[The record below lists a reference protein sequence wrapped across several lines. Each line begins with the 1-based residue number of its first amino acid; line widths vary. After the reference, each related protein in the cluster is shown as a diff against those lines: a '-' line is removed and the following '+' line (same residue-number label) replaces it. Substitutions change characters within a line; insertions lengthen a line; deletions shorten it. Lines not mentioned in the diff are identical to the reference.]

1 MKRML
6 INATQREELRV
17 AIVDGQN
24 LYDLDIEIPSREQ
37 KKANIY
43 KGRITRVEPSLE
55 ACFVDYGAERHG
67 FLPLKEIAREYF
79 NPNAEGK
86 SNIRELLKEGQ
97 EIIVQVEKEERG
109 NKGAA
114 LTTFI
119 SLAGRYMVLM
129 PNNPRAGGVSRRIEG
144 EDRQALKEAMEH
156 LNVPD
161 EMGLIVRTAGMGRD
175 AEELQW
181 DLDYL
186 LQLWKSIS
194 AAANSQKA
202 PFLIYQES
210 KLFIRALR
218 DYLRND
224 IGEILID
231 EESLFKDA
239 RDFVQQV
246 MPNNLRKL
254 KLYQD
259 PTPLFS
265 RYQIETQI
273 ESIFERNVRLP
284 SGGSIVI
291 DQTEALTA
299 IDINSS
305 KATKGSDIEET
316 AFNTNLEAATE
327 IARQLRIRD
336 AGGLI
341 VIDFIDMD
349 SPRHQREVE
358 ERLKDALKAD
368 RARVQIGRISRFG
381 LLEMSRQRL
390 RPSLGEATQIVCP
403 RCEGHGHI
411 RSVESLALST
421 LRLIEEHAMKENT
434 GQVLVQA
441 PPSVANFL
449 LNEKRASIVEI
460 ELRHSVHV
468 VVVADDKLE
477 TPHLEITRI
486 READMGEHSKPS
498 YERTTPVLATPLP
511 KMGQMLG
518 SGEQPLVT
526 GVVPASPAP
535 IRDETPDATPVAQP
549 ARQPAA
555 AAKPSG
561 GFFSRLFGALFGGG
575 SAQPTPA
582 AQPATSPRRDESR
595 PGGRNERN
603 GRRDERRGEGRGKS
617 GDPQRQGPR
626 NKDNAPQGKGQQQAK
641 GNKAQGQPQGKGQQA
656 EDKNRQ
662 KDTQPSQGRQ
672 GGRNEQDK
680 NPQQAGNENRRQQQ
694 PRGERV
700 PQADKAEKVTEKADK
715 AATPAQPVQ
724 PRAEKAPA
732 QAPVVDE
739 KLLVAGAAAATV
751 AATTAEATAATS
763 EVENTESVAADGTKE
778 AGEGGQR
785 RRRGRRGG
793 RRRRRQEDGAQGASV
808 DGAAGADDL
817 DDEEGEDNTPITARD
832 SDSVPPVFDTAEA
845 ATHAF
850 KVEAPKTEATRPAV
864 ESTDDDDK
872 VPSALTLPSLPKL
885 PPIPGSTAA
894 AQVTSVAISSE
905 PVATPA
911 ESADLRTTERRQ
923 TESNAPLKNE
933 SPAPAVATPVE
944 ATVPAAPAVVEAKA
958 EETKPVVAAPAP
970 TPAQEQPK
978 PTSELDAPARGLLPE
993 ASEPSKAVEPVIAT
1007 APVAAA
1013 EKAEVATPHASTAEQ
1028 SQAAPAAL
1036 APVVARDAEKPVTV
1050 EVAKTEV
1057 KEVQAPTA
1065 DVKASVAPTA
1075 PAQEAPATDAPKVS
1089 VQDAPAADVQKASE
1103 HGAPVEEASTA
1114 HATEAPNAQAPVAPA
1129 PEAPKAHAQEAQVTQ
1144 TPVVETPAAPVKQV
1158 ASEKAAD
1165 EAGHVEDESA
1175 KPVAAAPA
1183 ASPEESASATASVT
1197 PKSPEASNVS
1207 HVSHTPAS
1215 SSEKSGWTPPT
1226 QGDLLTR
1233 PRHESHGGDSSPRD
1247 AQS

>member
-67 FLPLKEIAREYF
+67 FLPLKEVAREYF

-156 LNVPD
+156 LSVPD

-231 EESLFKDA
+231 EESLFNDA

-441 PPSVANFL
+441 PPSVANFM

-468 VVVADDKLE
+468 VVVADEKLE

-498 YERTTPVLATPLP
+498 YERTTPTVATALP
-511 KMGQMLG
+511 KMGQALG

-526 GVVPASPAP
+526 GVVPSTPAP
-535 IRDETPDATPVAQP
+535 LRDEDIVASAP
-549 ARQPAA
+549 APTAKPAA
-555 AAKPSG
+555 PTAPTG
-561 GFFSRLFGALFGGG
+561 GFFSRLFGSLFGGG
-575 SAQPTPA
+575 APAAPA
-582 AQPATSPRRDESR
+582 AQPATPARREDSR
-595 PGGRNERN
+595 QGGRNDRN
-603 GRRDERRGEGRGKS
+603 NRRDERRGNEGRGK
-617 GDPQRQGPR
+617 GGEQRGQQGQR
-626 NKDNAPQGKGQQQAK
+626 KDNAQQQGRGQQQAK
-641 GNKAQGQPQGKGQQA
+641 GNKPGRGDQAQQRQGEEKQG
-656 EDKNRQ
+656 RQ
-662 KDTQPSQGRQ
+662 KDGQQQGRQ
-672 GGRNEQDK
+672 GRQD
-680 NPQQAGNENRRQQQ
+680 QATTGESRRQ
-694 PRGERV
+694 PRGERQ
-700 PQADKAEKVTEKADK
+700 PQAEKAEKAVTAAATAPTQATAQTPAQRPPAAEK
-715 AATPAQPVQ
+715 AATPATK
-724 PRAEKAPA
+724 ADEKPA
-732 QAPVVDE
+732 QALADVPTSDVEATIAAD
-739 KLLVAGAAAATV
+739 AAAP
-751 AATTAEATAATS
+751 AAAE
-763 EVENTESVAADGTKE
+763 GGKE
-778 AGEGGQR
+778 TEGGQR

-793 RRRRRQEDGAQGASV
+793 RRRRRQEDGAQAGAIE
-808 DGAAGADDL
+808 GANAADDL
-817 DDEEGEDNTPITARD
+817 DDEDGDDEAQTETAR
-832 SDSVPPVFDTAEA
+832 SSSSVPPVLDTAA
-845 ATHAF
+845 AAKNAF
-850 KVEAPKTEATRPAV
+850 AV
-864 ESTDDDDK
+864 ETTGNVAAHSAPTVDDDA

-885 PPIPGSTAA
+885 PPIPGSAA
-894 AQVTSVAISSE
+894 AGE
-905 PVATPA
+905 PAAHATDAATPA
-911 ESADLRTTERRQ
+911 DSAQTRTTERRQ
-923 TESNAPLKNE
+923 TESDAPLKT
-933 SPAPAVATPVE
+933 APVTGSAP
-944 ATVPAAPAVVEAKA
+944 VPAAAPMKHEPPAV
-958 EETKPVVAAPAP
+958 
-970 TPAQEQPK
+970 
-978 PTSELDAPARGLLPE
+978 
-993 ASEPSKAVEPVIAT
+993 
-1007 APVAAA
+1007 
-1013 EKAEVATPHASTAEQ
+1013 
-1028 SQAAPAAL
+1028 
-1036 APVVARDAEKPVTV
+1036 
-1050 EVAKTEV
+1050 
-1057 KEVQAPTA
+1057 
-1065 DVKASVAPTA
+1065 
-1075 PAQEAPATDAPKVS
+1075 
-1089 VQDAPAADVQKASE
+1089 
-1103 HGAPVEEASTA
+1103 
-1114 HATEAPNAQAPVAPA
+1114 
-1129 PEAPKAHAQEAQVTQ
+1129 
-1144 TPVVETPAAPVKQV
+1144 
-1158 ASEKAAD
+1158 
-1165 EAGHVEDESA
+1165 EDIL
-1175 KPVAAAPA
+1175 AAAP
-1183 ASPEESASATASVT
+1183 SATGV
-1197 PKSPEASNVS
+1197 
-1207 HVSHTPAS
+1207 
-1215 SSEKSGWTPPT
+1215 
-1226 QGDLLTR
+1226 
-1233 PRHESHGGDSSPRD
+1233 
-1247 AQS
+1247 